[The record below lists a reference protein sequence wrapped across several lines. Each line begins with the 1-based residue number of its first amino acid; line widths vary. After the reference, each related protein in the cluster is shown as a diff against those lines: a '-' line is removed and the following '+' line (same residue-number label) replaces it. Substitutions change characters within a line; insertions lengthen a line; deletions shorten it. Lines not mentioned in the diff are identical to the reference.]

1 MFSNGATDYFKIGK
15 TAVYGFHIRQNVPC
29 SVCFPEKTIS
39 IQFII
44 RFIFKQ
50 LYMATVLIS
59 GATLL
64 LPEHPQ
70 HRKKVDILIKN
81 GKIKELG
88 TVSDISEKGLKVID
102 ANGKY
107 VSPGFFDLN
116 ANFGEPG
123 YETKE
128 DLVTGVATAAAGG
141 YTGVAVH
148 PNTNPAIYTRSEVAL
163 IVNSTKGEVVDVYPV
178 GAISKKRQ
186 GEELAELYDMKLA
199 GAIAFSDGDRS
210 VQQAGV
216 MSRALLYSKG
226 FGGLVISF
234 AQDES
239 IAGGNKMNEG
249 VVSTYLGMKGVP
261 NLAESL
267 MVSRD
272 LGLAAYNDAPIHF
285 TTVSTEES
293 VDIIKQAKKKGV
305 KVTCDVSAHSLI
317 FTDEDVRSFDSNY
330 KVSPPLRT
338 QKDVKALLKGLKD
351 GTIDAIVS
359 QHTPHEIE
367 FKNVEF
373 HIAKDGISALQTVL
387 PFLIKAGLSAD
398 QIVEKLAINPRT
410 IVGIAIPKFDIDEEA
425 NLVIFD
431 MDEKWLYDEKSNLSK
446 GDNNPWFGQELT
458 GKALVVVNN
467 NKLII
472 NK

>member
-1 MFSNGATDYFKIGK
+1 
-15 TAVYGFHIRQNVPC
+15 
-29 SVCFPEKTIS
+29 
-39 IQFII
+39 
-44 RFIFKQ
+44 
-50 LYMATVLIS
+50 MATVLIS

-64 LPEHPQ
+64 LPGHPR
-70 HRKKVDILIKN
+70 HLDKVDIFVKN

-88 TVSDISEKGLKVID
+88 KISDILEKDLKVID
-102 ANGKY
+102 AKGKY

-141 YTGVAVH
+141 YTGVMVH
-148 PNTNPAIYTRSEVAL
+148 PNTHPAIYTRSEVAL
-163 IVNSTKGEVVDVYPV
+163 IVNSTKGEAVDVHPV

-186 GEELAELYDMKLA
+186 GDELAELYDMKLA

-216 MSRALLYSKG
+216 MSRALLYVKG

-249 VVSTYLGMKGVP
+249 EMSTYLGMKGVP

-272 LGLAAYNDAPIHF
+272 LGLAEYNEARIHF
-285 TTVSTEES
+285 TTISTEES
-293 VDIIKQAKKKGV
+293 VEIIKRAKNKGI
-305 KVTCDVSAHSLI
+305 KVTCDVAAHSLV
-317 FTDEDVRSFDSNY
+317 FTDEAIKTFDSNY

-338 QKDVKALLKGLKD
+338 KKDVKALLKGLKD

-367 FKNVEF
+367 CKNVEF
-373 HIAKDGISALQTVL
+373 QIAHDGISALQTVL
-387 PFLIKAGLSAD
+387 PFLVKAGLSAE
-398 QIVEKLAINPRT
+398 QIVHKLAINPRNV
-410 IVGIAIPKFDIDEEA
+410 VGLDVPAFAIDESA
-425 NLVIFD
+425 NLVVFD
-431 MDEKWLYDEKSNLSK
+431 MEEKWLYDEKSNLSK
-446 GDNNPWFGQELT
+446 ADNNPWFGQELT
-458 GKALVVVNN
+458 GKVLMVINN
-467 NKLII
+467 NKLFI